1 MNFHPLPSDWTPQRL
16 LAQRLATHVL
26 GQARHRHDGLFD
38 LVPLPG
44 GFGTPAVGPERER
57 VRLVGGSMFVE
68 RVVGDDVRDLTA
80 TTDVFTV
87 AGSTVRQLCA
97 AIGFEPDP
105 DFWVGNDTPALG
117 DPDEMIVLDS
127 DTPSVLGE
135 WYLLGQRAIEEAV
148 ASLPNAEA
156 TVGRLWP
163 EHFDFG
169 IDIAAAPGVR
179 CNLGA
184 AAGDG
189 FLDEPYLYVGP
200 WGPER
205 PGPAEYWTAPFGATL
220 TFAELNIVEEPLGRA
235 VEFFLHGLAHLR
247 KDASLRAPNET

>member
-1 MNFHPLPSDWTPQRL
+1 MNFPPLPDRWPQQRL

-26 GQARHRHDGLFD
+26 GQARARHDGLFD

-44 GFGTPAVGPERER
+44 GFGTPPVGPRRER

-68 RVVGDDVRDLTA
+68 RVVGDDVRSLDA
-80 TTDVFTV
+80 TTDVVVV
-87 AGSTVRQLCA
+87 AGNTLRGLCD

-105 DFWVGNDTPALG
+105 DFWVGDDTAPFG

-127 DTPSVLGE
+127 MTTTLLGE
-135 WYLLGQRAIEEAV
+135 WYLVGQRAIEDAV
-148 ASLPNAEA
+148 ASLPDAA
-156 TVGRLWP
+156 ASVGRLWP

-169 IDIAAAPGVR
+169 IDVAAAPGVR

-184 AAGDG
+184 SAGDS
-189 FLDEPYLYVGP
+189 FLEEPYLYLGP

-205 PGPAEYWTAPFGATL
+205 PGPPEYWTAPFGATL
-220 TFAELNIVEEPLGRA
+220 TFAELNIAEEPLARA

-247 KDASLRAPNET
+247 T